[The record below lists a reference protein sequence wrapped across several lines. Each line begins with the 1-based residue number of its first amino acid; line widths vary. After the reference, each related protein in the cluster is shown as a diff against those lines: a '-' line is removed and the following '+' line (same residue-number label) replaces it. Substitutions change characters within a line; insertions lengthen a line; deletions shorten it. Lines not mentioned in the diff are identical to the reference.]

1 MIQVI
6 FEGENITDN
15 ISINACV
22 HDMFAEKQSDTLLIR
37 FNDTNNLW
45 DKWNPKVGNEITVN
59 YGNIGTGKMYV
70 YGALPTNGLYELKA
84 ASMPPSVYE
93 VKNKAWQQISF
104 FKMGA
109 EIAANHGLSF
119 ASYGAEDYLYPYILQ
134 ENTTDFYF
142 LQKRCELE
150 GCAFLVYDNKLILYS
165 EPYMENQQPME
176 TLSIG
181 VDDDYRY
188 WDDTARLYGSCT
200 IERGNY
206 QGSFDGGNGMAR
218 VYTPEEKI
226 TVGSAIEAER
236 FAKNLLRS
244 KNKNA
249 KNGYFLGRILPE
261 YAAASVLKLQNER
274 APSWDGNIFL
284 THIRN
289 DYAKGLA
296 KIFFRKPLEG
306 Y

>member
-1 MIQVI
+1 MIKVT
-6 FEGENITDN
+6 FEGEDITDS
-15 ISINACV
+15 ISINACF
-22 HDMFAEKQSDTLLIR
+22 HDMYAEKQSDTLLIR
-37 FNDTNNLW
+37 FNDTDNLW
-45 DKWNPKVGNEITVN
+45 DKWRPEVGNKIAVN
-59 YGNIGTGKMYV
+59 YGSIGTGEMYV
-70 YGALPTNGLYELKA
+70 YGALPTNGLYELRA
-84 ASMPPSVYE
+84 ASAPPSAYE
-93 VKNKAWQQISF
+93 IKNKAWQQISF
-104 FKMGA
+104 LKMGA
-109 EIAANHGLSF
+109 EIAENHGLSF
-119 ASYGAEDYLYPYILQ
+119 TSYGVEDYLYPYILQ

-165 EPYMENQQPME
+165 ELYMENQEAIE
-176 TLSIG
+176 TLPIG
-181 VDDDYRY
+181 LDDNYRY
-188 WDDTARLYGSCT
+188 LDNTAKLYGSCT

-206 QGSFDGGNGMAR
+206 RGSFDGGNGMAR

-226 TVGSAIEAER
+226 TVGSAMEAER

-249 KNGYFLGRILPE
+249 KNGYLIGRILPG
-261 YAAASVLKLQNER
+261 YAAASTLKLQNKR
-274 APSWDGNIFL
+274 APSWDGNVFL

-289 DYAKGLA
+289 DYAKGKT